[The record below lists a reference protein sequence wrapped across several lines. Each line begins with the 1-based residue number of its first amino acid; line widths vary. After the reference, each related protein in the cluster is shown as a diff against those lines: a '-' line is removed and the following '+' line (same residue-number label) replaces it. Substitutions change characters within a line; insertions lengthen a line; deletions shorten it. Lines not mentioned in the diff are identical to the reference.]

1 VPKYSHRYLL
11 FALVVVG
18 VLLGATYQF
27 AYKFYFGLL
36 TEHTSARALLYR
48 NALVSGLE
56 RFQHLPYVLS
66 RDPEYARALEYLP
79 NERLN
84 DNLKDFAESAG
95 VEAIYLMNASG
106 LTIASSN
113 ALETP
118 TFLGQNYAFRP
129 YFVDAMNSRKGEFFA
144 IGATTSRPG
153 YFISQGIVSSTGDV
167 LGVLVVKVD
176 LEPLVQG
183 WNARSENIFVT
194 DQNGVVVLA
203 SDSSW
208 QYKTLTQ
215 LDQNLLA
222 RIDLEKQFGTE
233 PLLPLKIQFENDS
246 ILRLNEVDYISSI
259 QEIGRLDWKLHYL
272 TASQSAIKDA
282 RNTVLL
288 IAMPIILLLMAY
300 FALSSRRVRNLLEQS
315 KRTQNSLYQTN
326 LKLEQEIEERKITE
340 KQLEKAQTNL
350 REASKLAALGQ
361 LSASVAHELGQPI
374 AALQNYVASAELPG
388 SDLGVDGTHLVD
400 KVGGV
405 SKRIRH
411 ITKQLRF
418 FAQPGEDKFSILDLS
433 DLVRRVDQLKL
444 IDFELSGVKFTFEQ
458 ADQSMLVNGDKIR
471 LEQVLVNLLRN
482 AIDATKTVESPNV
495 IVRLSQDGHHC
506 NLQVLDNG
514 PGISTD
520 NQKKL
525 LEPFFTTK
533 ASGDGMG
540 LGLSISNA
548 IMNEHDGKL
557 ILGNNPDGGACICM
571 QLPMVD

>member
-1 VPKYSHRYLL
+1 M
-11 FALVVVG
+11 
-18 VLLGATYQF
+18 LGATYQF
-27 AYKFYFGLL
+27 ANKFYFDLL
-36 TEHTSARALLYR
+36 TAQTSARALLYK
-48 NALVSGLE
+48 NTLVSGLE

-66 RDPEYARALEYLP
+66 RDPEYSRALEYAP

-129 YFVDAMNSRKGEFFA
+129 YFIDAMNSQKGEFFA
-144 IGATTSRPG
+144 IGATTSKPG
-153 YFISQGIVSSTGDV
+153 YFISQGIFSSRGDA

-183 WNARSENIFVT
+183 WNARNENIFVS

-203 SDSSW
+203 SESSW
-208 QYKTLTQ
+208 QYKTLTK
-215 LDQNLLA
+215 LDQNLLEK
-222 RIDLEKQFGTE
+222 ISLEKQFGNE
-233 PLLPLKIQFENDS
+233 PLLPLKVQFENDS
-246 ILRLNEVDYISSI
+246 ILRLNNIKYISSI
-259 QEIGRLDWKLHYL
+259 QNIGRLDWNLHYL
-272 TASQSAIKDA
+272 TPSQSAVKDA

-288 IAMPIILLLMAY
+288 IAMPIILLLTAY

-315 KRTQNSLYQTN
+315 ERTQNSLYQTN
-326 LKLEQEIEERKITE
+326 LKLEQEIEERKTTE

-400 KVGGV
+400 KVGRV

-418 FAQPGEDKFSILDLS
+418 FAQPGDDKFSVVDLA
-433 DLVRRVDQLKL
+433 DLVHRVDHLKL
-444 IDFELSGVKFTFEQ
+444 IDFELRGVNFTFDLAEQ
-458 ADQSMLVNGDKIR
+458 PVLVKGDKIR

-482 AIDATKTVESPNV
+482 AIDATKDVESPM
-495 IVRLSQDGHHC
+495 ISVRLSQDGSYC
-506 NLQVLDNG
+506 NLLVLDNG
-514 PGISTD
+514 PGIDSD
-520 NQKKL
+520 NEKKL

-540 LGLSISNA
+540 LGLSISNS
-548 IMNEHDGKL
+548 IMKEHDGKL

-571 QLPMVD
+571 QLPMVK